1 MRSIEIPQPDERD
14 WRYRAFEILP
24 GGLTWTILSLPV
36 VLSIINPVLAAYF
49 ILGYLLLWFA
59 RAVGL
64 NIRSL
69 QGWRITNLHQRAA
82 WDELNT
88 DLEVLEPHAKN
99 APKWHARNIE
109 RVQQYIP
116 EQVRIKPS
124 EVYHAVIICFWN
136 ESRDV
141 LEPTVQSVI
150 NSDYDH
156 KKIILILA
164 YEQRGGP
171 EIEAL
176 AKRLVKDYGHHFYH
190 AEAVRHPWPMI
201 GEVVGKGGNATFAG
215 RRLKQYLE
223 EAKIDPAHVLV
234 TTLDADNRPHKKYF
248 GALTYTY
255 CSTEEPKNAS
265 YQPIAMFTNNI
276 WDAPALMRVVAA
288 GNSFWNV
295 VLSLR
300 PHLLRNF
307 SAHAQP
313 MNALIDTDF
322 WSVRTIVEDGHQYW
336 RTFFRYDGKHEVYPI
351 YLPIY
356 QDAVLTD
363 SYRRTLKMQFVQ
375 VRRWAWGASDLAYVF
390 YNGFLKKN
398 RVPRL
403 KMIARFGRLLEGH
416 ISWSTAPLILLL
428 AALVPFL
435 INPQSYLTNQ
445 LPQIARWVQTVATT
459 GILISLYLSFR
470 SLPPKPERYKRHRT
484 VWMVLQWVLL
494 PVTTIV
500 YGAFAA
506 IYSQTRLMFG
516 WYLGWVL
523 TEKAV
528 RKDELIVKRGVLRR
542 IASRLFGLISL
553 RRWRQHD

>member
-1 MRSIEIPQPDERD
+1 MKETP
-14 WRYRAFEILP
+14 
-24 GGLTWTILSLPV
+24 
-36 VLSIINPVLAAYF
+36 
-49 ILGYLLLWFA
+49 
-59 RAVGL
+59 
-64 NIRSL
+64 
-69 QGWRITNLHQRAA
+69 
-82 WDELNT
+82 
-88 DLEVLEPHAKN
+88 
-99 APKWHARNIE
+99 
-109 RVQQYIP
+109 
-116 EQVRIKPS
+116 IKPG
-124 EVYHAVIICFWN
+124 EVYHAVIIAFWN

-150 NSDYDH
+150 NSNYDH
-156 KKIILILA
+156 KKIILFLA

-171 EIEAL
+171 DIEEL
-176 AKRLVKDYGHHFYH
+176 AKGFIKDYGHHFYH
-190 AEAVRHPWPMI
+190 AEAVSHPWPMI

-215 RRLKQYLE
+215 RRLKKYLE

-375 VRRWAWGASDLAYVF
+375 VRRWAWGASDIAYVF

-398 RVPRL
+398 RVPRI
-403 KMIARFGRLLEGH
+403 KMMARFGRLLEGH

-445 LPQIARWVQTVATT
+445 LPQIARWVQTVATA

-470 SLPPKPERYKRHRT
+470 ALPPKPERYKRHRT
-484 VWMVLQWVLL
+484 IWMVLQWVLL

-528 RKDELIVKRGVLRR
+528 RKDEVIAKKGVLRR
-542 IASRLFGLISL
+542 ILGKLGGLISL
-553 RRWRQHD
+553 RRRRQQS

>member
-1 MRSIEIPQPDERD
+1 MRSIEIPQPGERD
-14 WRYRAFEILP
+14 WRYRTLEILP
-24 GGLTWTILSLPV
+24 GLLTWIILSLPV
-36 VLSIINPVLAAYF
+36 VLSIVNPILAAYF
-49 ILGYLLLWFA
+49 ILAYLLLWFA
-59 RAVGL
+59 RAMGL
-64 NIRSL
+64 NVRSL
-69 QGWRITNLHQRAA
+69 QGWRNMNQHQRTS
-82 WDELNT
+82 WDELNK
-88 DLEVLEPHAKN
+88 DLEVLEPHTKN
-99 APKWHARNIE
+99 APKWHARNLE
-109 RVQQYIP
+109 RVRQYIP
-116 EQVRIKPS
+116 EQRRIKPS
-124 EVYHAVIICFWN
+124 EVYHAVIIAFWN

-141 LEPTVQSVI
+141 LEPTVRSVVEA
-150 NSDYDH
+150 DYDP

-171 EIEAL
+171 EVEAL
-176 AKRLVKDYGHHFYH
+176 AKGLIKNYGHHFYH
-190 AEAVRHPWPMI
+190 TEAVMHPWPMI
-201 GEVVGKGGNATFAG
+201 GEVVGKGGNVTFTA
-215 RRLKQYLE
+215 RRLKKYLE
-223 EAKIDPAHVLV
+223 EEKIDPTRVLV

-313 MNALIDTDF
+313 MSALIDTDF

-336 RTFFRYDGKHEVYPI
+336 RTFFRYDGKHDVFPI
-351 YLPIY
+351 YVPIY
-356 QDAVLTD
+356 QDAVLTEN
-363 SYRRTLKMQFVQ
+363 YRRTLKMQFKQVQ
-375 VRRWAWGASDLAYVF
+375 RWSYGSSDIAYVF

-445 LPQIARWVQTVATT
+445 LPQVARWVQTVATA

-470 SLPPKPERYKRHRT
+470 SLPPKPERYKRRRT
-484 VWMVLQWVLL
+484 FLMVIQWVLL

-506 IYSQTRLMFG
+506 INSQTRLMFG
-516 WYLGWVL
+516 WYLGWTL

-528 RKDELIVKRGVLRR
+528 KKDAATARRGVLRR
-542 IASRLFGLISL
+542 SAGKLGGLISL
-553 RRWRQHD
+553 VRRQPHG

>member
-24 GGLTWTILSLPV
+24 GVLTWTILSLPV

>member
-24 GGLTWTILSLPV
+24 GVLTWTILSLPV
-36 VLSIINPVLAAYF
+36 VLSIINPILAAYF
-49 ILGYLLLWFA
+49 ILAYLLLWFA
-59 RAVGL
+59 RAMGL

-69 QGWRITNLHQRAA
+69 QGWRNMNQHQRAP
-82 WDELNT
+82 WDKLNA
-88 DLEVLEPHAKN
+88 DLEILEPHTSG
-99 APKWHARNIE
+99 APKWHARNLE
-109 RVQQYIP
+109 RVRQYIP
-116 EQVRIKPS
+116 EQLRIKPS
-124 EVYHAVIICFWN
+124 EVYHAVIIAFWN

-141 LEPTVQSVI
+141 LEPTVKSVVEA
-150 NSDYDH
+150 DYDP

-176 AKRLVKDYGHHFYH
+176 AKSLIKDYGHHFYH
-190 AEAVRHPWPMI
+190 AEAVMHPWPMI

-223 EAKIDPAHVLV
+223 DEKVEPSHVLV

-248 GALTYTY
+248 SALTYTY
-255 CSTEEPKNAS
+255 CSTEGPKFAS

-307 SAHAQP
+307 SAHAQA
-313 MNALIDTDF
+313 MSALIETDF

-363 SYRRTLKMQFVQ
+363 SYKRTLKMQFIQ
-375 VRRWAWGASDLAYVF
+375 VRRWAWGASDIAYVF

-470 SLPPKPERYKRHRT
+470 SLPPKPERYKRHRN
-484 VWMVLQWVLL
+484 VWMVAQWVLL
-494 PVTTIV
+494 PVTTIF

-516 WYLGWVL
+516 WYLGWVI

-528 RKDELIVKRGVLRR
+528 RKDELTVKRGVLRR
-542 IASRLFGLISL
+542 SVGKLGGLTSL
-553 RRWRQHD
+553 VRRQPRD

>member
-1 MRSIEIPQPDERD
+1 MLSIEIPQPEERG

-24 GGLTWTILSLPV
+24 GVLTYIILSLPV
-36 VLSIINPVLAAYF
+36 LLSIFNPVLAAYF
-49 ILGYLLLWFA
+49 ILAYLLLWFV
-59 RAVGL
+59 RAIGL
-64 NIRSL
+64 NVRSL
-69 QGWRITNLHQRAA
+69 QGWRIMNQHQRAP
-82 WDELNT
+82 WDELNQ
-88 DLEVLEPHAKN
+88 DLEVLEAETPR
-99 APKWHARNIE
+99 APKWHRPNLE
-109 RVQQYIP
+109 RVRQYIP
-116 EQVRIKPS
+116 EDKRIKPS
-124 EVYHAVIICFWN
+124 EVYHAAIIAFYN
-136 ESRDV
+136 ESQDV

-150 NSDYDH
+150 NSEYDL
-156 KKIILILA
+156 KKMILVLA
-164 YEQRGGP
+164 YEERGGP
-171 EIEAL
+171 QAEKIAGAL
-176 AKRLVKDYGHHFYH
+176 IKRYGSKFYH
-190 AEAVRHPWPMI
+190 AEAVRHPSAI
-201 GEVVGKGGNATFAG
+201 EGEVIGKGGNITYAG
-215 RRLKQYLE
+215 RHLQRALE
-223 EAKIDPAHVLV
+223 QKHIAPEHVLV
-234 TTLDADNRPHKKYF
+234 TTLDSDNRPHKNYF

-255 CSTEEPKNAS
+255 CSTEEPKYAS

-313 MNALIDTDF
+313 MSALIDTDF

-336 RTFFRYDGKHEVYPI
+336 RTFFRYDGKHDVFPI
-351 YLPIY
+351 YVPIY

-363 SYRRTLKMQFVQ
+363 SYKRTLKMQFIQ
-375 VRRWAWGASDLAYVF
+375 VRRWAWGASDIAYVF
-390 YNGFLKKN
+390 NNGFFKKN
-398 RVPRL
+398 AVPRPL
-403 KMIARFGRLLEGH
+403 MIARALRLLEGH

-445 LPQIARWVQTVATT
+445 LPQIARWIQTVATV
-459 GILISLYLSFR
+459 GILVSLYLGLR

-484 VWMVLQWVLL
+484 LLMMVQWIFL

-500 YGAFAA
+500 YGAMAA

-516 WYLGWVL
+516 WYLGWVI

-528 RKDELIVKRGVLRR
+528 KTDDVPPRWIKLHRVLRYVR
-542 IASRLFGLISL
+542 VKPRA
-553 RRWRQHD
+553 

>member
-1 MRSIEIPQPDERD
+1 
-14 WRYRAFEILP
+14 
-24 GGLTWTILSLPV
+24 
-36 VLSIINPVLAAYF
+36 
-49 ILGYLLLWFA
+49 
-59 RAVGL
+59 
-64 NIRSL
+64 
-69 QGWRITNLHQRAA
+69 
-82 WDELNT
+82 
-88 DLEVLEPHAKN
+88 
-99 APKWHARNIE
+99 
-109 RVQQYIP
+109 
-116 EQVRIKPS
+116 
-124 EVYHAVIICFWN
+124 
-136 ESRDV
+136 
-141 LEPTVQSVI
+141 
-150 NSDYDH
+150 
-156 KKIILILA
+156 A

-176 AKRLVKDYGHHFYH
+176 AKGLIKDYGHHFYH
-190 AEAVRHPWPMI
+190 AEAIRHPWPMI

-215 RRLKQYLE
+215 RRLKQYLK

-375 VRRWAWGASDLAYVF
+375 VRRWAWGASDIAYVF

-398 RVPRL
+398 RVPRI
-403 KMIARFGRLLEGH
+403 KMMARFGRLLEGH

-445 LPQIARWVQTVATT
+445 LPQIARWVQTVATA

-470 SLPPKPERYKRHRT
+470 ALPPKPERYKRHRT
-484 VWMVLQWVLL
+484 IWMVLQWVLL

-528 RKDELIVKRGVLRR
+528 RKDEVIAKKGVLRR
-542 IASRLFGLISL
+542 ILGKLGGLISL
-553 RRWRQHD
+553 RRRRQQS